1 MSILEWAKNE
11 VALATNPDSESVRD
25 AHDIVCYKS
34 ALDALTAW
42 LKYDH
47 YKASM
52 DFTLSILTRLARVQP
67 LTPITED
74 DFTASDVVDDIAEE
88 LWMKELQMKSICFS
102 PRFPSLYRIEYLDGR
117 IAYLDTE
124 RVLVVNAHDQQQ
136 ETSGIVIVL
145 ATKIIDELFP
155 ITLPYL
161 PPLQKYIVTM
171 ERSTFD
177 AGNSE
182 VDTYAFSSIK
192 TPEGETFD
200 IRRYYERNENAGRW
214 VEITRREYVSRKRC
228 KPELEE
234 AAHHAAKDYIKE
246 YCDGEDIMPGEIEL
260 IRKKPTEHGWL
271 WLFDTPRCYLEV
283 CYNSEKSL
291 FRVLAFE
298 YDHIWEVT
306 TEELL
311 HSASE

>member
-11 VALATNPDSESVRD
+11 VALATKSHSESVSD

-47 YKASM
+47 DRASM
-52 DFTLSILTRLARVQP
+52 DFTLSILTRLATVQP

-74 DFTASDVVDDIAEE
+74 DFTASGIVDIDDEAW
-88 LWMKELQMKSICFS
+88 LKELHLKSVCSS
-102 PRFPSLYRIEYLDGR
+102 PRFPSLHRLEYLDGK
-117 IAYLDTE
+117 IVYCDTT
-124 RVLVVNAHDQQQ
+124 RVSTVDAHDQQQ
-136 ETSGIVIVL
+136 EASSIVL

-161 PPLQKYIVTM
+161 PPIQKYIVTM
-171 ERSTFD
+171 ERSTPD

-182 VDTYAFSSIK
+182 VDTCVFLGIK

-200 IRRYYERNENAGRW
+200 IRRYYERNENDGHW
-214 VEITRREYVSRKRC
+214 VEITKREYVSRKRC

-234 AAHHAAKDYIKE
+234 AAHRAAKDYIKE
-246 YCDGEDIMPGEIEL
+246 YCDGEDINPGEIEL

-271 WLFDTPRCYLEV
+271 WLFDTPQCFIEV
-283 CYNSEKSL
+283 YYNSEKSI

-306 TEELL
+306 AEELL
-311 HSASE
+311 HSTSE